1 MKATVKWFNRVKGY
15 GFIIDEESKKDVFVH
30 HSNIIMNGYRNVN
43 EDDIVEYDLGTGR
56 DGREQAINVTP
67 ILTRKMIE
75 KELKKDNLHIQ
86 VIKAN
91 ADTMI
96 MNTLGINK
104 SYLAVDEN
112 NMIQS
117 NADGMSFLE
126 LAAYAGFDTDGLSE
140 P

>member
-30 HSNIIMNGYRNVN
+30 HSNIIMNGYRTVN

-86 VIKAN
+86 
-91 ADTMI
+91 I
-96 MNTLGINK
+96 MK
-104 SYLAVDEN
+104 DAYSVKKYLAVDEN

-117 NADGMSFLE
+117 NADGMSFLK
-126 LAAYAGFDTDGLSE
+126 LADYAGFDTDGLSE
-140 P
+140 S